1 MTDSPTA
8 LNRFETKHRAHGGVL
23 QLVPQNG
30 REWAECSRCGA
41 RILVAPTERRDDDEA
56 AA

>member
-23 QLVPQNG
+23 QIVPQNG
-30 REWAECSRCGA
+30 REWVECSRCGA
-41 RILVAPTERRDDDEA
+41 RILAAPRERRDDDETA
-56 AA
+56 A

>member
-8 LNRFETKHRAHGGVL
+8 LDCFETKHRAHGGVL